1 MFVIVHLSRGKD
13 AAQRDSAIREKSGG
27 TRSET
32 SSSEICTLREDIK
45 ACPKVSKAR
54 SGKRQRL
61 DVVHAEWGGKK
72 GNVG

>member
-32 SSSEICTLREDIK
+32 SAAKFVRSAATSKLV
-45 ACPKVSKAR
+45 PKYQKQEVANDNVWTWYTR
-54 SGKRQRL
+54 SGG
-61 DVVHAEWGGKK
+61 EKK
-72 GNVG
+72 ET